1 MMKKVMATLIAVLM
15 LSALFSG
22 CAPENEES
30 SVPNTSG
37 TYSAVRP
44 EGNAYVIVET
54 PYGEL
59 YYQDQWE
66 EFMRVEQTQDGSVLR
81 VAFSADINA
90 KIYALFTLEIGGGT
104 GAKLGQLTDA
114 NGTKRTVYATVHTIA
129 EDSELSADEL
139 NRLYA
144 MQEDIN
150 YVMQY
155 LK

>member
-1 MMKKVMATLIAVLM
+1 MKKVMATLIAVLM

-22 CAPENEES
+22 CALENEES

-104 GAKLGQLTDA
+104 GTKLGQLTDA